1 MDSNKLFSP
10 VGATKEEKQNTEQ
23 YKVSFKDGKNGVYR
37 SVIRFIPNYADPSRC
52 TMIKSVSW
60 VKNPITQKGMY
71 VDDPRSIGQPSPV
84 TDMYFNLYNTQIAT
98 YVDWA
103 KQYLGSKKQYAS
115 LVQIVSDEQHP
126 ELVGQIRVFVYGKKV
141 YEKLNNEE
149 FPQGA
154 GQQGINPF
162 HPIYG
167 RKFSIVCTNQSGY
180 NNFDQS
186 SFYDE
191 RNGNQILPS
200 GMWYIDPANPN
211 QYSVVDENTDPDVL
225 MDYLSKNSPDL
236 SKYDYHEWTEEQT
249 KHVEEV
255 LAIARN
261 FMSTGSM
268 AGTQTQTMQ
277 AGLQAVNT
285 PHMPGAT
292 PAPAAPT
299 YNPAPQFP
307 GASMP
312 GAAPAPA
319 APAYNPAPTA
329 VPTPA
334 PAVFNPTPAPVSPAP
349 VAAPTNPAAPV
360 AQAPTPTPGVSGV
373 TPPVV
378 TPKNVDAPAAA
389 PAPGQGMNMDDI
401 LKQL

>member
-1 MDSNKLFSP
+1 
-10 VGATKEEKQNTEQ
+10 
-23 YKVSFKDGKNGVYR
+23 
-37 SVIRFIPNYADPSRC
+37 
-52 TMIKSVSW
+52 MIKSVSW

-71 VDDPRSIGQPSPV
+71 VDDPRSVGQPSPV

-103 KQYLGSKKQYAS
+103 KAHLGSKKQYAS

-149 FPQGA
+149 YPQGA

-167 RKFSIVCTNQSGY
+167 RKFSLVCTNQSGF

-186 SFYDE
+186 SFFDE
-191 RNGNQILPS
+191 RVNGNQLAPS

-211 QYSVVDENTDPDVL
+211 QYSIVDENTDPDVL

-236 SKYDYHEWTEEQT
+236 SKYDYHDWTEEQT

-261 FMSTGSM
+261 FMNTGSM
-268 AGTQTQTMQ
+268 AGTQMQTMQ

-285 PHMPGAT
+285 PHVPGAA

-307 GASMP
+307 GANIPAPAAAPVAQPGTFTPAPAPVASPAPAVQAPVSPVSPAPAPAAAPVIPGMP
-312 GAAPAPA
+312 AAPAPA
-319 APAYNPAPTA
+319 
-329 VPTPA
+329 
-334 PAVFNPTPAPVSPAP
+334 
-349 VAAPTNPAAPV
+349 
-360 AQAPTPTPGVSGV
+360 VSGV
-373 TPPVV
+373 TPPTV
-378 TPKNVDAPAAA
+378 TPKTVDAPAA

>member
-1 MDSNKLFSP
+1 MDAKGLFSP
-10 VGATKEEKQNTEQ
+10 VGATKEEKQNTET

-37 SVIRFIPNYADPSRC
+37 SVIRFIPNYVDPSRC

-71 VDDPRSIGQPSPV
+71 VDDPRSVGQPSPV

-103 KQYLGSKKQYAS
+103 KSHLGSKKQYAS
-115 LVQIVSDEQHP
+115 LVQIMADEQHP

-167 RKFSIVCTNQSGY
+167 RKFSLVCTNQSGF

-186 SFYDE
+186 MFFDE
-191 RNGNQILPS
+191 RNGNQIAPS
-200 GMWYIDPANPN
+200 GMWYIDPNNPN
-211 QYSVVDENTDPDVL
+211 QYSIVDENTDPEVL
-225 MDYLSKNSPDL
+225 MSYLSANSPDL
-236 SKYDYHEWTEEQT
+236 SKFDYHAWTEDQT

-261 FMSTGSM
+261 FMNTGSM

-285 PHMPGAT
+285 PHMPGAAT
-292 PAPAAPT
+292 PT

-307 GASMP
+307 GATNPAPAQSP
-312 GAAPAPA
+312 APAP
-319 APAYNPAPTA
+319 
-329 VPTPA
+329 
-334 PAVFNPTPAPVSPAP
+334 VFNPSPTPVQ
-349 VAAPTNPAAPV
+349 VT
-360 AQAPTPTPGVSGV
+360 QPTPTPAMPGATVAGV

-378 TPKNVDAPAAA
+378 TPKNVEAPSA

>member
-1 MDSNKLFSP
+1 MTSKDLFNP

-23 YKVSFKDGKNGVYR
+23 YKVSFKEGKNGVYR
-37 SVIRFIPNYADPSRC
+37 SVVRFIPNYANPSKC

-71 VDDPRSIGQPSPV
+71 VDDPRVVGKPSPV
-84 TDMYFNLYNTQIAT
+84 TEMYFNLYNTQIET
-98 YVDWA
+98 YVGWA

-126 ELVGQIRVFVYGKKV
+126 ELVGQIKVFVYGKKV

-186 SFYDE
+186 SFFDE

-200 GMWYIDPANPN
+200 GMWYIDPANPS

-225 MDYLSKNSPDL
+225 MEYLKKNSPDL
-236 SKYDYHEWTEEQT
+236 SKYDYHDWTEEQA

-261 FMSTGSM
+261 FMNTGSM
-268 AGTQTQTMQ
+268 VGTQTQAMQ
-277 AGLQAVNT
+277 AGLHAVNT
-285 PHMPGAT
+285 PSGNGMPSV
-292 PAPAAPT
+292 PT
-299 YNPAPQFP
+299 YNPTPQFP
-307 GASMP
+307 GANMSAQVTPSPM
-312 GAAPAPA
+312 
-319 APAYNPAPTA
+319 
-329 VPTPA
+329 PTPA
-334 PAVFNPTPAPVSPAP
+334 PAPVSFNPTPMPSAVPGVPGTQP
-349 VAAPTNPAAPV
+349 MAAPSVT
-360 AQAPTPTPGVSGV
+360 GV

-378 TPKNVDAPAAA
+378 TPKVAGPSHDAQSPN
-389 PAPGQGMNMDDI
+389 QGMNMDDI

>member
-1 MDSNKLFSP
+1 MTSKDLFNP

-23 YKVSFKDGKNGVYR
+23 YKVSFKEGKNGVYR
-37 SVIRFIPNYADPSRC
+37 SVVRFIPNYANPSKC

-71 VDDPRSIGQPSPV
+71 VDDPRVVGKPSPV
-84 TDMYFNLYNTQIAT
+84 TEMYFNLYNTQIET
-98 YVDWA
+98 YVGWA

-115 LVQIVSDEQHP
+115 LVQIVSDDQHP
-126 ELVGQIRVFVYGKKV
+126 ELVGQIKVFVYGKKV

-167 RKFSIVCTNQSGY
+167 RKFSIVCTNQSGF

-186 SFYDE
+186 SFFDE

-200 GMWYIDPANPN
+200 GMWYIDPANPS

-225 MDYLSKNSPDL
+225 MEYLKKNSPDL
-236 SKYDYHEWTEEQT
+236 SKYDYHDWTEEQA

-261 FMSTGSM
+261 FMNTGSM
-268 AGTQTQTMQ
+268 VGTQTQAMQ

-285 PHMPGAT
+285 PSGNGMPS
-292 PAPAAPT
+292 APT
-299 YNPAPQFP
+299 YNPTPQFP
-307 GASMP
+307 GANMS
-312 GAAPAPA
+312 AQT
-319 APAYNPAPTA
+319 APTT
-329 VPTPA
+329 TPA
-334 PAVFNPTPAPVSPAP
+334 PAPVSFNPTPMPSAVPGVPGTQP
-349 VAAPTNPAAPV
+349 MAAPSVT
-360 AQAPTPTPGVSGV
+360 GV

-378 TPKNVDAPAAA
+378 TPKVAGPSHDAQSPN
-389 PAPGQGMNMDDI
+389 QGMNMDDI

>member
-1 MDSNKLFSP
+1 MTSKDLFNP

-23 YKVSFKDGKNGVYR
+23 YKVSFKEGKNGVYR
-37 SVIRFIPNYADPSRC
+37 SVVRFIPNYANPSKC

-71 VDDPRSIGQPSPV
+71 VDDPRVVGKPSPV
-84 TDMYFNLYNTQIAT
+84 TEMYFNLYNTQIET
-98 YVDWA
+98 YVGWA

-115 LVQIVSDEQHP
+115 LVQIVSDDQHP
-126 ELVGQIRVFVYGKKV
+126 ELVGQIKVFVYGKKV

-167 RKFSIVCTNQSGY
+167 RKFSIVCTNQSGF

-186 SFYDE
+186 SFFDE

-200 GMWYIDPANPN
+200 GMWYIDPANPS

-225 MDYLSKNSPDL
+225 MEYLKKNSPDL
-236 SKYDYHEWTEEQT
+236 SKYDYHDWTEEQA

-261 FMSTGSM
+261 FMNTGSM
-268 AGTQTQTMQ
+268 VGTQTQAMQ

-285 PHMPGAT
+285 PSGNGMPS
-292 PAPAAPT
+292 APT
-299 YNPAPQFP
+299 YNPTPQFP
-307 GASMP
+307 GANMS
-312 GAAPAPA
+312 AQT
-319 APAYNPAPTA
+319 APTT
-329 VPTPA
+329 TPA
-334 PAVFNPTPAPVSPAP
+334 PAPVSFNPTPMPSAVPGVPGTQP
-349 VAAPTNPAAPV
+349 MAAPSVT
-360 AQAPTPTPGVSGV
+360 GV

-378 TPKNVDAPAAA
+378 TPKVAGPSHDVQSPN
-389 PAPGQGMNMDDI
+389 QGMNMDDI

>member
-1 MDSNKLFSP
+1 MTSKDLFNP

-23 YKVSFKDGKNGVYR
+23 YKVSFKEGKNGVYR
-37 SVIRFIPNYADPSRC
+37 SVVRFIPNYANPSKC

-71 VDDPRSIGQPSPV
+71 VDDPRVVGKPSPV
-84 TDMYFNLYNTQIAT
+84 TEMYFNLYNTQIET
-98 YVDWA
+98 YVGWA

-126 ELVGQIRVFVYGKKV
+126 ELVGQIKVFVYGKKV

-186 SFYDE
+186 SFFDE

-200 GMWYIDPANPN
+200 GMWYIDPANPS
-211 QYSVVDENTDPDVL
+211 QYSVVDENTDQDVL
-225 MDYLSKNSPDL
+225 MEYLKKNSPDL
-236 SKYDYHEWTEEQT
+236 SKYDYHDWTEEQA

-261 FMSTGSM
+261 FMNTGSM
-268 AGTQTQTMQ
+268 VGTQTQAMQ

-285 PHMPGAT
+285 PSGNGMPSV
-292 PAPAAPT
+292 PT
-299 YNPAPQFP
+299 YNPTPQFP
-307 GASMP
+307 GANMS
-312 GAAPAPA
+312 AQVTPAPMS
-319 APAYNPAPTA
+319 
-329 VPTPA
+329 TPA
-334 PAVFNPTPAPVSPAP
+334 PAPVSFNPTPMPSAVQGVPGTQPM
-349 VAAPTNPAAPV
+349 AAPSVT
-360 AQAPTPTPGVSGV
+360 GV

-378 TPKNVDAPAAA
+378 TPKVAGPSHDAQSPN
-389 PAPGQGMNMDDI
+389 QGMNMDDI

>member
-1 MDSNKLFSP
+1 MTSKDLFNP

-23 YKVSFKDGKNGVYR
+23 YKVSFKEGKNGVYR
-37 SVIRFIPNYADPSRC
+37 SVVRFIPNYANPSKC

-60 VKNPITQKGMY
+60 VKNPITQRGMY
-71 VDDPRSIGQPSPV
+71 VDDPRVVGKPSPV
-84 TDMYFNLYNTQIAT
+84 TEMYFNLYNTQIET
-98 YVDWA
+98 YVGWA

-126 ELVGQIRVFVYGKKV
+126 ELVGQIKVFVYGKKV

-186 SFYDE
+186 SFFDE

-200 GMWYIDPANPN
+200 GMWYIDPANPS

-225 MDYLSKNSPDL
+225 MEYLKKNSPAI
-236 SKYDYHEWTEEQT
+236 SKYDYHDWTEEQA

-261 FMSTGSM
+261 FMNTGSM
-268 AGTQTQTMQ
+268 VGTQTQAMQ

-285 PHMPGAT
+285 PSGNGMPS
-292 PAPAAPT
+292 APT
-299 YNPAPQFP
+299 YNPTPQFP
-307 GASMP
+307 GANMSAQVTPSPM
-312 GAAPAPA
+312 
-319 APAYNPAPTA
+319 
-329 VPTPA
+329 PTPA
-334 PAVFNPTPAPVSPAP
+334 PAPVSFNPTPASTLAQSAP
-349 VAAPTNPAAPV
+349 GMQPTAAPSVT
-360 AQAPTPTPGVSGV
+360 GV

-378 TPKNVDAPAAA
+378 TPKVAGASYDAQSTN
-389 PAPGQGMNMDDI
+389 QGMNMDDI

>member
-1 MDSNKLFSP
+1 MTSKDLFNP

-23 YKVSFKDGKNGVYR
+23 YKVSFKEGKNGVYR
-37 SVIRFIPNYADPSRC
+37 SVVRFIPNYANPSKC

-71 VDDPRSIGQPSPV
+71 VDDPRVVGKPSPV
-84 TDMYFNLYNTQIAT
+84 TEMYFNLYNTQIET
-98 YVDWA
+98 YVGWA

-126 ELVGQIRVFVYGKKV
+126 ELVGQIKVFVYGKKV

-186 SFYDE
+186 SFFDE

-200 GMWYIDPANPN
+200 GMWYIDPANPS

-225 MDYLSKNSPDL
+225 MEYLKKNSPDL
-236 SKYDYHEWTEEQT
+236 SKYDYHDWTEEQA

-261 FMSTGSM
+261 FMNTGSM
-268 AGTQTQTMQ
+268 VGTQTQAMQ

-285 PHMPGAT
+285 PSGNGMPS
-292 PAPAAPT
+292 APT
-299 YNPAPQFP
+299 YNPTPQFP
-307 GASMP
+307 GANMS
-312 GAAPAPA
+312 AQVTPAQM
-319 APAYNPAPTA
+319 
-329 VPTPA
+329 PTPA
-334 PAVFNPTPAPVSPAP
+334 PAPVSFNPTPMPSAVQSVPGTQPM
-349 VAAPTNPAAPV
+349 AAPSVT
-360 AQAPTPTPGVSGV
+360 GV

-378 TPKNVDAPAAA
+378 TPKVAGPSHDAQSPN
-389 PAPGQGMNMDDI
+389 QGMNMDDI

>member
-1 MDSNKLFSP
+1 MTSKDLFNP

-23 YKVSFKDGKNGVYR
+23 YKVSFKEGKNGVYR
-37 SVIRFIPNYADPSRC
+37 SVVRFIPNYANPSKC
-52 TMIKSVSW
+52 TMIKAVSW

-71 VDDPRSIGQPSPV
+71 VDDPRVVGKPSPV
-84 TDMYFNLYNTQIAT
+84 TEMYFNLYNTQIET
-98 YVDWA
+98 YVGWA

-115 LVQIVSDEQHP
+115 LVQIVSDDQHP
-126 ELVGQIRVFVYGKKV
+126 ELVGQIKVFVYGKKV

-167 RKFSIVCTNQSGY
+167 RKFSIVCTNQSGF

-186 SFYDE
+186 SFFDE

-200 GMWYIDPANPN
+200 GMWYIDPANPS

-225 MDYLSKNSPDL
+225 MEYLKKNSPDL
-236 SKYDYHEWTEEQT
+236 SKYDYHDWTEEQA

-261 FMSTGSM
+261 FMNTGSM
-268 AGTQTQTMQ
+268 VGTQTQAMQ

-285 PHMPGAT
+285 PSGNGMPS
-292 PAPAAPT
+292 APT
-299 YNPAPQFP
+299 YNPTPQFP
-307 GASMP
+307 GANMS
-312 GAAPAPA
+312 AQT
-319 APAYNPAPTA
+319 APTT
-329 VPTPA
+329 TPA
-334 PAVFNPTPAPVSPAP
+334 PAPVSFNPTPMPSAVPGVPGTQP
-349 VAAPTNPAAPV
+349 MAAPSVT
-360 AQAPTPTPGVSGV
+360 GV

-378 TPKNVDAPAAA
+378 TPKVAGPSHDAQSPN
-389 PAPGQGMNMDDI
+389 QGMNMDDI

>member
-1 MDSNKLFSP
+1 MASKDLFNP
-10 VGATKEEKQNTEQ
+10 IGATKEEKQNTEQ
-23 YKVSFKDGKNGVYR
+23 YKVSFKEGKNGVYR

-52 TMIKSVSW
+52 TMIKSVYW

-71 VDDPRSIGQPSPV
+71 VDDPRSVGQHSPV
-84 TDMYFNLYNTQIAT
+84 AEMYSNLYNTKIAT

-103 KQYLGSKKQYAS
+103 KQYLGYKKQYAS

-141 YEKLNNEE
+141 YDKLNNEE
-149 FPQGA
+149 YPQGA

-162 HPIYG
+162 NPIYG
-167 RKFSIVCTNQSGY
+167 RKFSIVCTNQSGF

-236 SKYDYHEWTEEQT
+236 SKYDYHPWTEEQT

-268 AGTQTQTMQ
+268 AGTQDQTMQ
-277 AGLQAVNT
+277 AGLHAVNT
-285 PHMPGAT
+285 PHMPGTT
-292 PAPAAPT
+292 PAPATPI
-299 YNPAPQFP
+299 YNPTPQFP
-307 GASMP
+307 GANIP
-312 GAAPAPA
+312 GST
-319 APAYNPAPTA
+319 PTI
-329 VPTPA
+329 PTPA
-334 PAVFNPTPAPVSPAP
+334 PAPAPAPVFNPVPAAT
-349 VAAPTNPAAPV
+349 PTNTVAPV
-360 AQAPTPTPGVSGV
+360 AQVPTPVPTVSGV

-378 TPKNVDAPAAA
+378 TPKNVNVPTAA

>member
-1 MDSNKLFSP
+1 
-10 VGATKEEKQNTEQ
+10 
-23 YKVSFKDGKNGVYR
+23 
-37 SVIRFIPNYADPSRC
+37 
-52 TMIKSVSW
+52 
-60 VKNPITQKGMY
+60 
-71 VDDPRSIGQPSPV
+71 
-84 TDMYFNLYNTQIAT
+84 MYFNLYNTKIAT

-285 PHMPGAT
+285 PHIPGAT
-292 PAPAAPT
+292 PAPATPT

-307 GASMP
+307 GANMP
-312 GAAPAPA
+312 GSTPTSAPAPA
-319 APAYNPAPTA
+319 PTVLNP
-329 VPTPA
+329 
-334 PAVFNPTPAPVSPAP
+334 SPAP
-349 VAAPTNPAAPV
+349 VNPSPAAVPTNPV
-360 AQAPTPTPGVSGV
+360 AQAAPIPTPVPAVSGV

-378 TPKNVDAPAAA
+378 TPKNVDAPVAT

>member
-1 MDSNKLFSP
+1 MAAKDLFSP
-10 VGATKEEKQNTEQ
+10 IGATKEEKQNTEQ
-23 YKVSFKDGKNGVYR
+23 YKVSFKDGNNGVYR
-37 SVIRFIPNYADPSRC
+37 SVVRFIPNYMDPSKC
-52 TMIKSVSW
+52 TMIKNVSW

-71 VDDPRSIGQPSPV
+71 VDDPRSVGQPSPV
-84 TDMYFNLYNTQIAT
+84 TDMYFNLYNTKIAT

-167 RKFSIVCTNQSGY
+167 RKFSIVCTNQSGF

-186 SFYDE
+186 SFFDE
-191 RNGNQILPS
+191 RQGNQILPS

-211 QYSVVDENTDPDVL
+211 QYSIVDENTDPEVL
-225 MDYLSKNSPDL
+225 MDYLTKNSPDL
-236 SKYDYHEWTEEQT
+236 SKYDYHSWTEEQT

-255 LAIARN
+255 LTIARN
-261 FMSTGSM
+261 FMTTGSM
-268 AGTQTQTMQ
+268 VGSQTQTMQ

-285 PHMPGAT
+285 PN
-292 PAPAAPT
+292 PAPAPT

-307 GASMP
+307 GATV
-312 GAAPAPA
+312 
-319 APAYNPAPTA
+319 NPVSNP

-334 PAVFNPTPAPVSPAP
+334 PAPVPLSSPTPSPTPSPNPAP
-349 VAAPTNPAAPV
+349 MVT
-360 AQAPTPTPGVSGV
+360 GV

-378 TPKNVDAPAAA
+378 TPKNVESPVPA

>member
-1 MDSNKLFSP
+1 MTSKDLFNP

-23 YKVSFKDGKNGVYR
+23 YKVSFKEGKNGVYR
-37 SVIRFIPNYADPSRC
+37 SVVRFIPNYANPSKC

-71 VDDPRSIGQPSPV
+71 VDDPRVVGKPSPV
-84 TDMYFNLYNTQIAT
+84 TEMYFNLYNTQIET
-98 YVDWA
+98 YVGWA

-126 ELVGQIRVFVYGKKV
+126 ELVGQIKVFVYGKKV

-186 SFYDE
+186 SFFDE

-200 GMWYIDPANPN
+200 GMWYIDPANPS

-225 MDYLSKNSPDL
+225 MEYLKKNSPDL
-236 SKYDYHEWTEEQT
+236 SKYDYHDWTEEQA

-261 FMSTGSM
+261 FMNTGSM
-268 AGTQTQTMQ
+268 VGTQTQAMQ

-285 PHMPGAT
+285 PSGNGMPS
-292 PAPAAPT
+292 APT
-299 YNPAPQFP
+299 YNPTPQFP
-307 GASMP
+307 GVNMSAQVT
-312 GAAPAPA
+312 PAQM
-319 APAYNPAPTA
+319 
-329 VPTPA
+329 PTPA
-334 PAVFNPTPAPVSPAP
+334 PAPVSFNPTPMPSAVQSVPGTQPM
-349 VAAPTNPAAPV
+349 AAPSVT
-360 AQAPTPTPGVSGV
+360 GV

-378 TPKNVDAPAAA
+378 TPKVAGPSHDAQSPN
-389 PAPGQGMNMDDI
+389 QGMNMDDI

>member
-1 MDSNKLFSP
+1 MTSKDLFNP

-23 YKVSFKDGKNGVYR
+23 YKVSFKEGKNGVYR
-37 SVIRFIPNYADPSRC
+37 SVVRFIPNYANPSKC

-60 VKNPITQKGMY
+60 VKNPITQRGMY
-71 VDDPRSIGQPSPV
+71 VDDPRVVGKPSPV
-84 TDMYFNLYNTQIAT
+84 TEMYFNLYNTQIET
-98 YVDWA
+98 YVGWA

-126 ELVGQIRVFVYGKKV
+126 ELVGQIKVFVYGKKV

-186 SFYDE
+186 SFFDE

-200 GMWYIDPANPN
+200 GMWYIDPANPS

-225 MDYLSKNSPDL
+225 MEYLKKNSPDL
-236 SKYDYHEWTEEQT
+236 SKYDYHDWTEEQA

-261 FMSTGSM
+261 FMNTGSM
-268 AGTQTQTMQ
+268 VGTQTQAMQ
-277 AGLQAVNT
+277 AGLQAINT
-285 PHMPGAT
+285 PSGIQHHNSLVQICQHKQRQLQPLHLRQCRLIRRQCH
-292 PAPAAPT
+292 
-299 YNPAPQFP
+299 PQ
-307 GASMP
+307 SQ
-312 GAAPAPA
+312 
-319 APAYNPAPTA
+319 AYL
-329 VPTPA
+329 VH
-334 PAVFNPTPAPVSPAP
+334 S
-349 VAAPTNPAAPV
+349 
-360 AQAPTPTPGVSGV
+360 QW
-373 TPPVV
+373 
-378 TPKNVDAPAAA
+378 
-389 PAPGQGMNMDDI
+389 QHH
-401 LKQL
+401 L

>member
-10 VGATKEEKQNTEQ
+10 VGAMKEEKTNTEQ
-23 YKVSFKDGKNGVYR
+23 YKVSFKEGKNGVYR

-71 VDDPRSIGQPSPV
+71 VDDPRSVGQPSPV
-84 TDMYFNLYNTQIAT
+84 TDMYFKLYNTQIAT

-103 KQYLGSKKQYAS
+103 KAHLGSKKQYAS

-149 FPQGA
+149 YPQGA

-167 RKFSIVCTNQSGY
+167 RKFSLVCTNQSGF

-186 SFYDE
+186 SFFDE
-191 RNGNQILPS
+191 RINGNQLAPS

-211 QYSVVDENTDPDVL
+211 QYSIVDENTDPDVL

-236 SKYDYHEWTEEQT
+236 SKYDYHDWTEEQT

-261 FMSTGSM
+261 FMNTGSM
-268 AGTQTQTMQ
+268 AGTQMQTMQ

-285 PHMPGAT
+285 PHVPGAA

-307 GASMP
+307 GANTPAPAPAVAPVAQP
-312 GAAPAPA
+312 GTFTPAPAPVASPAPAVQAPVSPAPAPA
-319 APAYNPAPTA
+319 APVIPGMPAA
-329 VPTPA
+329 APA
-334 PAVFNPTPAPVSPAP
+334 PA
-349 VAAPTNPAAPV
+349 
-360 AQAPTPTPGVSGV
+360 VSGV
-373 TPPVV
+373 TPPTV
-378 TPKNVDAPAAA
+378 TPKTVDAPAA

>member
-1 MDSNKLFSP
+1 MDSSKLFSP
-10 VGATKEEKQNTEQ
+10 VGATKEEKTSTEQ

-71 VDDPRSIGQPSPV
+71 VDDPRSVGQPSPV

-103 KQYLGSKKQYAS
+103 KAHLGSKKQYAS

-149 FPQGA
+149 YPQGA

-167 RKFSIVCTNQSGY
+167 RKFSLVCTNQSGF

-186 SFYDE
+186 SFFDE
-191 RNGNQILPS
+191 RVNGNQLAPS

-211 QYSVVDENTDPDVL
+211 QYSIVDENTDPDVL

-236 SKYDYHEWTEEQT
+236 SKYDYHDWTEEQT

-255 LAIARN
+255 LAISRN
-261 FMSTGSM
+261 FMNTGSM
-268 AGTQTQTMQ
+268 AGTQMQTMQ

-285 PHMPGAT
+285 PHIPGSS
-292 PAPAAPT
+292 PAPATPT

-307 GASMP
+307 GA
-312 GAAPAPA
+312 
-319 APAYNPAPTA
+319 N
-329 VPTPA
+329 TPA
-334 PAVFNPTPAPVSPAP
+334 PAPSAVPVAQPGTFTPAPTSAVQTPVSPAY
-349 VAAPTNPAAPV
+349 APTSAPV
-360 AQAPTPTPGVSGV
+360 IPGMSATVHAPAVSGV
-373 TPPVV
+373 TPPTV
-378 TPKNVDAPAAA
+378 TPKTVDAPTA

>member
-1 MDSNKLFSP
+1 MTSRDLFNP

-23 YKVSFKDGKNGVYR
+23 YKVSFKEGKNGVYR
-37 SVIRFIPNYADPSRC
+37 SVVRFIPNYANPSKC
-52 TMIKSVSW
+52 TMIKAVSW

-71 VDDPRSIGQPSPV
+71 VDDPRVVGKPSPV
-84 TDMYFNLYNTQIAT
+84 TEMYFNLYNTQIET
-98 YVDWA
+98 YVGWA

-115 LVQIVSDEQHP
+115 LVQIVSDDQHP
-126 ELVGQIRVFVYGKKV
+126 ELVGQIKVFVYGKKV

-167 RKFSIVCTNQSGY
+167 RKFSIVCTNQSGF

-186 SFYDE
+186 SFFDE

-200 GMWYIDPANPN
+200 GMWYIDPANPS

-225 MDYLSKNSPDL
+225 MEYLKQNSPDL
-236 SKYDYHEWTEEQT
+236 SKYDYHDWTEEQA

-261 FMSTGSM
+261 FMNTGSM
-268 AGTQTQTMQ
+268 VGAQTQTMQ
-277 AGLQAVNT
+277 SGLQAVNT
-285 PHMPGAT
+285 PSGNGMPS
-292 PAPAAPT
+292 APT
-299 YNPAPQFP
+299 YNPTPQFP
-307 GASMP
+307 GANMS
-312 GAAPAPA
+312 AQV
-319 APAYNPAPTA
+319 APT
-329 VPTPA
+329 PTPA
-334 PAVFNPTPAPVSPAP
+334 PAPVSFNPTPMPS
-349 VAAPTNPAAPV
+349 AAPGVPGAQPMTAPSV
-360 AQAPTPTPGVSGV
+360 TGV

-378 TPKNVDAPAAA
+378 TPKVADPSYDAQSPN
-389 PAPGQGMNMDDI
+389 QGMNMDDI

>member
-1 MDSNKLFSP
+1 MTSKDLFNP

-23 YKVSFKDGKNGVYR
+23 YKVSFKEGKNGVYR
-37 SVIRFIPNYADPSRC
+37 SVVRFIPNYANPSKC

-71 VDDPRSIGQPSPV
+71 VDDPRVVGKPSPV
-84 TDMYFNLYNTQIAT
+84 TEMYFNLYNTQIET
-98 YVDWA
+98 YVGWA

-126 ELVGQIRVFVYGKKV
+126 ELVGQIKVFVYGKKV

-186 SFYDE
+186 SFFDE

-200 GMWYIDPANPN
+200 GMWYIDPANPS

-225 MDYLSKNSPDL
+225 MEYLKKNSPDL
-236 SKYDYHEWTEEQT
+236 SKYDYHDWTEEQA

-261 FMSTGSM
+261 FMNTGSM
-268 AGTQTQTMQ
+268 VGTQTQAMQ

-285 PHMPGAT
+285 PSGNGMPSV
-292 PAPAAPT
+292 PT
-299 YNPAPQFP
+299 YNPTPQFP
-307 GASMP
+307 GVNMSAQVT
-312 GAAPAPA
+312 PAQM
-319 APAYNPAPTA
+319 
-329 VPTPA
+329 PTPA
-334 PAVFNPTPAPVSPAP
+334 PAPVSFNPTPMPSAVQSVPGTQPM
-349 VAAPTNPAAPV
+349 AAPSVT
-360 AQAPTPTPGVSGV
+360 GV

-378 TPKNVDAPAAA
+378 TPKVAGPSHDAQSPN
-389 PAPGQGMNMDDI
+389 QGMNMDDI

>member
-1 MDSNKLFSP
+1 MTSKDLFNP

-23 YKVSFKDGKNGVYR
+23 YKVSFKEGKNGVYR
-37 SVIRFIPNYADPSRC
+37 SVVRFIPNYANPSKC

-71 VDDPRSIGQPSPV
+71 VDDPRVVGKPSPV
-84 TDMYFNLYNTQIAT
+84 TEMYFNLYNTQIET
-98 YVDWA
+98 YVGWA

-115 LVQIVSDEQHP
+115 LVQIVSDDQHP
-126 ELVGQIRVFVYGKKV
+126 ELVGQIKVFVYGKKV

-186 SFYDE
+186 SFFDE

-200 GMWYIDPANPN
+200 GMWYIDPANPS

-225 MDYLSKNSPDL
+225 MEYLKKNSPDL
-236 SKYDYHEWTEEQT
+236 SKYDYHDWTEEQA

-261 FMSTGSM
+261 FMNTGSM
-268 AGTQTQTMQ
+268 IGTQTQAMQ
-277 AGLQAVNT
+277 AGLQAINT
-285 PHMPGAT
+285 PSGNGMPSVS
-292 PAPAAPT
+292 T
-299 YNPAPQFP
+299 YNPTPQFP
-307 GASMP
+307 GANMS
-312 GAAPAPA
+312 AQVTPAPM
-319 APAYNPAPTA
+319 
-329 VPTPA
+329 PTPA
-334 PAVFNPTPAPVSPAP
+334 PAPVSFNPTPAPTLAQSAP
-349 VAAPTNPAAPV
+349 GMQPTAAPSVT
-360 AQAPTPTPGVSGV
+360 GV

-378 TPKNVDAPAAA
+378 TPKVAGASYDAQSTN
-389 PAPGQGMNMDDI
+389 QGMNMDDI

>member
-1 MDSNKLFSP
+1 MTSKDLFNP

-23 YKVSFKDGKNGVYR
+23 YKVSFKEGKNGVYR
-37 SVIRFIPNYADPSRC
+37 SVVRFIPNYANPSKC

-60 VKNPITQKGMY
+60 VKNPITQRGMY
-71 VDDPRSIGQPSPV
+71 VDDPRVVGKPSPV
-84 TDMYFNLYNTQIAT
+84 TEMYFNLYNTQIET
-98 YVDWA
+98 YVGWA

-126 ELVGQIRVFVYGKKV
+126 ELVGQIKVFVYGKKV

-186 SFYDE
+186 SFFDE

-200 GMWYIDPANPN
+200 GMWYIDPANPS

-225 MDYLSKNSPDL
+225 MEYLKKNSPDL
-236 SKYDYHEWTEEQT
+236 SKYDYHDWTEEQA

-261 FMSTGSM
+261 FMNTGSM
-268 AGTQTQTMQ
+268 VGTQTQAMQ

-285 PHMPGAT
+285 PSGNGMPS
-292 PAPAAPT
+292 APT
-299 YNPAPQFP
+299 YNPTPQFP
-307 GASMP
+307 GANMSAQVTPSPM
-312 GAAPAPA
+312 
-319 APAYNPAPTA
+319 
-329 VPTPA
+329 PTPA
-334 PAVFNPTPAPVSPAP
+334 PAPVSFNPTPAPTLAQSAP
-349 VAAPTNPAAPV
+349 GMQPTAAPSVT
-360 AQAPTPTPGVSGV
+360 GV

-378 TPKNVDAPAAA
+378 TPKVAGASYDAQSTN
-389 PAPGQGMNMDDI
+389 QGMNMDDI